1 MDDDDESDNNL
12 EDSSS
17 SDVDMDNGLETILLE
32 SPVSQHQDDMYV
44 CVCMCVCVCVSVHAL
59 TCVFA
64 CESKTAIIHIKSN
77 RMDTGNVSDSSASS
91 SSGSSDELGKDLC
104 HVQ

>member
-17 SDVDMDNGLETILLE
+17 SDVDMDNGLETILPE

-44 CVCMCVCVCVSVHAL
+44 CVCMCVCVCV
-59 TCVFA
+59 
-64 CESKTAIIHIKSN
+64 
-77 RMDTGNVSDSSASS
+77 
-91 SSGSSDELGKDLC
+91 
-104 HVQ
+104 